1 VVKDEY
7 MYGHSIEAISG
18 SDVVG
23 FTESFWCLSDELL
36 IMKYNNMELNQ
47 LKVVIVHVEVP
58 LVPNSMDSSL
68 VDHAICDIDLT
79 LLVDAILGS

>member
-1 VVKDEY
+1 
-7 MYGHSIEAISG
+7 
-18 SDVVG
+18 
-23 FTESFWCLSDELL
+23 
-36 IMKYNNMELNQ
+36 MKYNNMELNQ